1 MTQTTMEVT
10 VKEIMTPNVITV
22 FPQTGVDEVAR
33 LLYAHRIS
41 GMPVVDETGA
51 LLGIVS
57 EFDVISKKGRTA
69 ADIMTRD
76 VISVLEDALAEQ
88 VAGILTER
96 NVRRVPVT
104 SEGRLVGIVSRSDLV
119 RLFSI
124 TRWACPDCGYF
135 VRGFHRP
142 DACEMCGSTAIELQR
157 DPPGM

>member
-41 GMPVVDETGA
+41 GMPVVDESGA

-69 ADIMTRD
+69 ADIMSRD

-96 NVRRVPVT
+96 NVRRVPVVA
-104 SEGRLVGIVSRSDLV
+104 EGRLVGIVSRLGLV
-119 RLFSI
+119 SLFSI

-135 VRGFHRP
+135 VPGFHRP